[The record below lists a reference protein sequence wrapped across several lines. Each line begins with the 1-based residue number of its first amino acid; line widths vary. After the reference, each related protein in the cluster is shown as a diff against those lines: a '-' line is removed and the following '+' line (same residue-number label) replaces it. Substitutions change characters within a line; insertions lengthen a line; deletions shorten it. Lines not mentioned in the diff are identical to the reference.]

1 MPILKRS
8 RSVMKNLFAA
18 VGCTVLLT
26 AGVGVAQAAYPEKA
40 VTWVIPFPPGGP
52 TDVSSRIL
60 ADAFSKELGQ
70 TFISD
75 NKAGASGTIGIRSVI
90 RDKPD
95 GYTFGTLAAPSLIA
109 PFIMPDP
116 PYDLTKDITPIGV
129 AYVTPLV
136 LVVNPDVLPDVTDVQ
151 SMAEA
156 GKKGNLNYT
165 TAGIGSTAHLTLEL
179 LKKELGFEAMHIP
192 FQGSSPAVTAVLA
205 GEVPIMFSDS
215 VAVLPHIKAGKLRA
229 IAVNTDN
236 FPPLPDVK
244 SLKQQGVVST
254 RAVSWYGL
262 VAPAGIPDEARD
274 TLSATLKKV
283 LKDPVVVDRLQS
295 AGAYPAFTTPKGMA
309 ERIVTDSETWNKVIK
324 ENDIVPQ

>member
-1 MPILKRS
+1 MPVLNRS
-8 RSVMKNLFAA
+8 RSVVKTLLAT
-18 VGCTVLLT
+18 VGCSLMLA
-26 AGVGVAQAAYPEKA
+26 AGAAHAAYPERP

-70 TFISD
+70 TFVSE
-75 NKAGASGTIGIRSVI
+75 NKSGASGTIGIRSVI
-90 RDKPD
+90 RDKAD

-109 PFIMPDP
+109 PFIMPDA
-116 PYDLTKDITPIGV
+116 PYDLTKDITPVGV

-136 LVVNPDVLPDVTDVQ
+136 LVVNPQVLPDVTDIR

-179 LKKELGFEAMHIP
+179 LKKELDFDAMHIP

-215 VAVLPHIKAGKLRA
+215 VAVLPHIQAGKLRA

-244 SLKQQGVVST
+244 SLQQQGVVST
-254 RAVSWYGL
+254 KAVSWYGL

-283 LKDPVVVDRLQS
+283 LKDPVVVERLQS
-295 AGAYPAFTTPKGMA
+295 AGAYPAFTTPEGMA
-309 ERIVTDSETWNKVIK
+309 ERIATDSDIWNTVIK
-324 ENDIVPQ
+324 ENNIAPQ